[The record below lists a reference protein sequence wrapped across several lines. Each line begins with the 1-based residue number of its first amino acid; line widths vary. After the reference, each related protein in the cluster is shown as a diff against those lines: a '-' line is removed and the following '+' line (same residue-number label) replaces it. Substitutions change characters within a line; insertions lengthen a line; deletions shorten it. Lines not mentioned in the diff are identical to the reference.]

1 MAICNDHPNY
11 ELPIMEE
18 KAQVAVMMVPFP
30 AQGHLNQL
38 LQLSCLIS
46 SYKIPVYFVGST
58 THNHQAKLRVNGLN
72 PQDVD
77 KIRFHDLPTPPFVSP
92 SPNPNST
99 NKFPAHMQPAWNAS
113 MNLRQ
118 SVFEYLRDISST
130 VRRIIVVHDSL
141 MGYVVQDIAT
151 IPNAESYVFNCT
163 STFTQVSYVWEGIG
177 KPFPAELPKELPSWE
192 GCSTDELKE
201 FAVSQIKH
209 LDIRAGDIYNTSRI
223 IEGTYVDLLAREEIV
238 GSRKAWAVGP
248 ILPLK
253 LYSNS
258 QHKCLEWLDKKD
270 PKSVIYISFGTT
282 VSMSDEEINELA
294 LGLEQ
299 SKQNFLWVLRDA
311 DKGDVLEGEVRR
323 AELPDGFEERTRGVG
338 MVVRDWA
345 PQPEILAHPSTGGFM
360 SHCGWNSCIESI
372 TMGVP
377 IAAWPMH
384 SDQPRNAMFMTDMLK
399 IGILVREWTQHGELV
414 KASMIENVV
423 RRLMASDEG
432 IEIRKK
438 AEEVAAAVR
447 MSTDAGGVSRKELDS
462 FIAHITR

>member
-1 MAICNDHPNY
+1 MAICNNHPNH

-18 KAQVAVMMVPFP
+18 KDQVAIIMVPFP

-46 SYKIPVYFVGST
+46 SYKIPVHYIGST

-92 SPNPNST
+92 PPNPDSS

-113 MNLRQ
+113 TNLRQ
-118 SVFEYLRDISST
+118 SVFEYLLDISSM

-141 MGYVVQDIAT
+141 MASVVQDIAT
-151 IPNAESYVFNCT
+151 IPNAESYVFHCT
-163 STFTQVSYVWEGIG
+163 STFTQASIVWQGIG
-177 KPFPAELPKELPSWE
+177 KPFPVELPKELPSFE
-192 GCSTDELKE
+192 GCSTDELIE
-201 FAVSQIKH
+201 FALLQFKH

-258 QHKCLEWLDKKD
+258 QHKCLEWLDKQD

-282 VSMSDEEINELA
+282 VSMSDEEIKELA
-294 LGLEQ
+294 MG
-299 SKQNFLWVLRDA
+299 
-311 DKGDVLEGEVRR
+311 R
-323 AELPDGFEERTRGVG
+323 AELPEGFEERTRGVG

-384 SDQPRNAMFMTDMLK
+384 SDQPRNAMFITDILQ
-399 IGILVREWTQHGELV
+399 IGILVREWTQHEELV

-438 AEEVAAAVR
+438 AEEVADAVR
-447 MSTDAGGVSRKELDS
+447 MSTEAGGVSRKELDS